1 MNSEEVTIMGDK
13 KDNLL
18 LNEQALSEDELN
30 EVTAGFSFST
40 LFDFIGSIFKIRSV
54 KDIIPVSAG
63 LTRPDPNG

>member
-1 MNSEEVTIMGDK
+1 MGDK

-30 EVTAGFSFST
+30 EVTAGFNFS
-40 LFDFIGSIFKIRSV
+40 SIFRLLGSLFKTKSVQRS
-54 KDIIPVSAG
+54 SERAG

>member
-1 MNSEEVTIMGDK
+1 MGDK

>member
-1 MNSEEVTIMGDK
+1 MGDK

-54 KDIIPVSAG
+54 KDNIPVSAG
-63 LTRPDPNG
+63 LTRPDPSD